1 MKKIYMILLGII
13 LFLIILAYT
22 NPSEKQHRQE
32 VLNSIIFEDDKNKL
46 DDKTVE
52 YIKNISNENN
62 LIKTLIKKYIS
73 RDNYF
78 LFSLTKSKLK
88 TKKET
93 IGFGILGKVFI
104 SEEKIK
110 KLEEQEY
117 NSSEDSLISSNQSSE
132 ISNDSGE
139 KWLKSIFRCKG
150 SVKYCMPSE
159 EEVCSERFLRF
170 YEDSWEINGPSNL
183 TDEEYKSAVKKYKEK
198 WSPIYQLYDS
208 EVYLFGGG
216 NGGTTTL
223 KEIRVKR
230 ISIMKY
236 DLTIEFIDG
245 SKTNDEIT
253 LIPHNNSYKID
264 YVKQTKDFY

>member
-1 MKKIYMILLGII
+1 MLFRSHLNIMITAGPTREPLDPVRYI
-13 LFLIILAYT
+13 T
-22 NPSEKQHRQE
+22 NHSSGKMGFAIAASAASRGANVTLVSGPVALPTPPFVQRIDVTTALEMEAAVQQSAQQQQ
-32 VLNSIIFEDDKNKL
+32 IF
-46 DDKTVE
+46 
-52 YIKNISNENN
+52 
-62 LIKTLIKKYIS
+62 
-73 RDNYF
+73 
-78 LFSLTKSKLK
+78 
-88 TKKET
+88 
-93 IGFGILGKVFI
+93 IGCAAVADYRAVAIA
-104 SEEKIK
+104 EEKIK

-117 NSSEDSLISSNQSSE
+117 NSSEDGLISSNQSSE